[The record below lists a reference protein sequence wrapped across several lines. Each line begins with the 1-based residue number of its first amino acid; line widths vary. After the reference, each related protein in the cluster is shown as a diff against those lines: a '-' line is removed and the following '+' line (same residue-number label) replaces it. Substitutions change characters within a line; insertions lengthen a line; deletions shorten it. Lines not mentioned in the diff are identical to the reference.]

1 VDSKFSF
8 ANVARW
14 LRSTQPAADFIVLP
28 ETGVTYRDHHLELKS
43 LMVGWQVTITKDGSV
58 LTHTSITDTR
68 EAASAEAQGYVDTS
82 LLQAKTLEA
91 KSHL

>member
-1 VDSKFSF
+1 VDSKFRF

-14 LRSTQPAADFIVLP
+14 LRSTQPAADSILLP

-43 LMVGWQVTITKDGSV
+43 LMVGWQVTVTKDEAV
-58 LTHTSITDTR
+58 LTHTSIRDTG
-68 EAASAEAQGYVDTS
+68 EAASTEAREYVDMS
-82 LLQAKTLEA
+82 LLQAKTPEA